1 MINLILYMMILIS
14 ATTAPLMEEAFET
27 PELILETEYNCPG
40 NILIVSIDNPPTNSE
55 ITMETDISHGLLSEG
70 FMKNSY
76 YFFIP
81 VDIWTTAGIYNI
93 EVTVQDTILDKEYKL
108 SREIE
113 ISDRNFKVQYLYVST
128 EVYES
133 TNNDDAYREFREKV
147 KDARSTSDMEKYWDG
162 KFSLPFEDFT
172 LTTDYGEKRF
182 VNDQITSTRHS
193 GLDLAAPTGTEIH
206 ACNNGRVALAE
217 YVTLTGNTLVI
228 DHGMGLFTS
237 YYHMDTIDVEEGSFL
252 NTGDYVGTVG
262 STGFSTG
269 PHLHWSISIYNTYV
283 NTHQV
288 LDGEIVQ

>member
-1 MINLILYMMILIS
+1 MKSFIIYMMILFS
-14 ATTAPLMEEAFET
+14 TTATPMVEDVLKT
-27 PELILETEYNCPG
+27 PELVLETEYNCPG
-40 NILIVSIDNPPTNSE
+40 NILILSIENPPLKGE
-55 ITMETDISHGLLSEG
+55 ITMETNISHGLLSEG
-70 FMKNSY
+70 LVDGSY

-81 VDIWTTAGIYNI
+81 VDIWEEAGTYNI
-93 EVTVQDTILDKEYKL
+93 EVAVNDLTLDKHYDL

-113 ISDRNFKVQYLYVST
+113 LTDWEFKVQYLYVSD

-133 TNNDDAYREFREKV
+133 TNNDDAYREFRERV
-147 KDARSTSDMEKYWDG
+147 KGARSSSDMEKYWEG

-172 LTTDYGEKRF
+172 LSTDYGEKRF

-206 ACNNGRVALAE
+206 ACNNGKVALAE
-217 YVTLTGNTLVI
+217 YITLTGNTLVI

-237 YYHMDTIDVEEGSFL
+237 YYHMDEIEVDEGDFL
-252 NTGDYVGTVG
+252 NKGDYVGTVG

-288 LDGEIVQ
+288 LDNEL